1 MCDTKQ
7 NKGKADNLNAFELAK
22 MTIELLRDCAGVCVP
37 VRGEPGG
44 GQGGA
49 GDGGVAAAADPGQG
63 RAAGR
68 GVGVPARDGATSRHP
83 PACY

>member
-1 MCDTKQ
+1 
-7 NKGKADNLNAFELAK
+7 
-22 MTIELLRDCAGVCVP
+22 MTIELILDCAGVCVP

-63 RAAGR
+63 RAAGSTE
-68 GVGVPARDGATSRHP
+68 PTQ
-83 PACY
+83 